1 MEKILMDLSFENICF
16 YEFSRE
22 IINHIPDGKD
32 INFEE
37 FYEQNKP
44 ILASYENAMNSSK
57 DIEKLKK
64 IQNHFNIENIDSLN
78 ENQIFCFLKDVFLL
92 NIENMCKKNDILF
105 KYINPFLFKHLQ
117 KSFKNYHLMYQNLE
131 EEKTNLNNKNDELDK
146 KMDKFIKENA
156 IKTEKIKD
164 LNDKV
169 SGFEN
174 KLNNY
179 EKIFENLKSAI
190 KDMKED
196 YESKIEKLNLKNKNI
211 KEEFDSKD
219 SMNNKKIEELNL
231 KNKNMK
237 EELES
242 LIIINKKEIED
253 MHSKNLKNEKEIE
266 ELKLINKNMK
276 EEFDSKILKNE
287 NQIKMLQNFYEYY
300 ETENKEVRKYLR
312 EEMIK
317 NDKIEK
323 INKNISEKNIELC
336 NNAQKKDYKIKELES
351 IIDSLKEEKNNFEK
365 YIFERFGI
373 EEEEEEGDSNEKSSG
388 EKKLRRENIE
398 MKKEIEKIEKE
409 NEFLNEKKNKLLLKN
424 LLLDSKFKELKIRAK
439 YYYDMS
445 ERRVRDLEI
454 ELDKIK
460 NNSIK
465 SNKK

>member
-105 KYINPFLFKHLQ
+105 KYI
-117 KSFKNYHLMYQNLE
+117 
-131 EEKTNLNNKNDELDK
+131 NLNNKNDELDK